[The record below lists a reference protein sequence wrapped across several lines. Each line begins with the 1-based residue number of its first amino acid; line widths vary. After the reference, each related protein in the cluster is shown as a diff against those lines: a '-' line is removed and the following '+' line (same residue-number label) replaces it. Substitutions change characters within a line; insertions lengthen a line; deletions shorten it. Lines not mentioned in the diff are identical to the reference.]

1 MNEFLYFCSLAFVS
15 FGDLAIMLLAS
26 PSFSVNGSIT
36 KYRVKDK
43 EKESLARTTR
53 KKTDRKLKRFFS
65 LLGNN

>member
-36 KYRVKDK
+36 KYRVKYK
-43 EKESLARTTR
+43 EKER
-53 KKTDRKLKRFFS
+53 KKA
-65 LLGNN
+65 